1 MACDYLAIPA
11 SLVPSEEAN
20 SEARDNFEDRQRLHS
35 CTFKA
40 EMCIRS
46 WIDLLDSINIPI
58 PQDINDAYESLEIN
72 LEEIIAEDDV
82 IEYCTWISDFFWNI
96 MTWDNYDDQFLE

>member
-11 SLVPSEEAN
+11 SSVPSEEAN
-20 SEARDNFEDRQRLHS
+20 SEAHDNFEDRYWLHS

-46 WIDLLDSINIPI
+46 WVDLLDNVNIPL
-58 PQDINDAYESLEIN
+58 PEDINDAYNSLDIN
-72 LEEIIAEDDV
+72 LEEMTTEDDI
-82 IEYCTWISDFFWNI
+82 IEYLYLDK
-96 MTWDNYDDQFLE
+96 

>member
-11 SLVPSEEAN
+11 SSLPLEAN
-20 SEARDNFEDRQRLHS
+20 SKACDNFEDRQRLHS

-72 LEEIIAEDDV
+72 LEEIIVEDDV
-82 IEYCTWISDFFWNI
+82 IEYLYLDK
-96 MTWDNYDDQFLE
+96 